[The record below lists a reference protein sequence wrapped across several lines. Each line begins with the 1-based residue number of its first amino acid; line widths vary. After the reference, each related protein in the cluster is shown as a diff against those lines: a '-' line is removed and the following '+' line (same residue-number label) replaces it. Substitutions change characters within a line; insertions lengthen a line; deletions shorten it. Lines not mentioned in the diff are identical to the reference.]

1 MTDAARATSA
11 PAQRCVEY
19 LCVNTAGDKLILVTT
34 DGNYRNF
41 RMYVGSLGASMR
53 EVTVFDAERMRDG
66 GTTWIFTAEGTFF
79 APSPLRT
86 PAWGPGSD
94 GSCVWPTADLVGDT
108 WGLPTPDKF
117 RPPLP
122 LPAEESFKPVDP
134 AVYADVGSD
143 TDDRI
148 LIERAQTALA
158 RAGKTDRNFTPTGG
172 ASGLTLPQQRGAE

>member
-1 MTDAARATSA
+1 MTDTDRSG
-11 PAQRCVEY
+11 PAERCVEY
-19 LCVNTAGDKLILVTT
+19 LCVNNAGDALILVTT

-41 RMYVGSLGASMR
+41 RLYVGSLGAEMR

-79 APSPLRT
+79 APSPLR
-86 PAWGPGSD
+86 PPEWGLGSD

-108 WGLPTPDKF
+108 WGLPTADTF

-122 LPAEESFKPVDP
+122 LPSPESFKLVDR
-134 AVYADVGSD
+134 AVYVDVGSA

-158 RAGKTDRNFTPTGG
+158 AGHSRRDN
-172 ASGLTLPQQRGAE
+172 A